1 MKCNPKVAKMN
12 WSLSSISRG
21 LLKMLVIDLL
31 NCHKPKI
38 LIFWFISDFLKGIEL
53 LLLGCFKVIM
63 QWKWTYLSWSVQC
76 SGTTPEPWGTCQTS
90 FHLFKANPVDH
101 QHQILDGLQRGSF
114 LKKTII
120 QCKGELI
127 FDFFFCKNLA
137 FTFSD
142 IKLFPSEN

>member
-1 MKCNPKVAKMN
+1 M
-12 WSLSSISRG
+12 
-21 LLKMLVIDLL
+21 
-31 NCHKPKI
+31 
-38 LIFWFISDFLKGIEL
+38 FISDFLKGIEL

-63 QWKWTYLSWSVQC
+63 QWTYLSWSVHC
-76 SGTTPEPWGTCQTS
+76 SGTMPEPWGTCQTS

-127 FDFFFCKNLA
+127 FDFFLQESSLYILWYKTLSFRKLKNVS
-137 FTFSD
+137 FSD
-142 IKLFPSEN
+142 VIISSIHHQRSCFICICTHGCILFLKNPYIS